1 MSPGGQ
7 ALAAKPGVH
16 RGRMVRHG
24 SGLARQDRGSAS
36 KPRQTPARSMIR
48 TERRAGDSRGAMAG
62 GSLVDVRNLSVSFDT
77 MVGPRPAIVDVS
89 FEIADGEAVAVVGES
104 GSGKTVTA
112 LSTIGLLPDNANVV
126 SGSIDF
132 GGRRLSPEN
141 AASYAGVRGA
151 RMAMIFQEPMTS
163 LNPVLTVGE
172 QIAETMVRHQG
183 LDWRAAHKEALVLLD
198 RVGIPDA
205 GRRARQYAHQLS
217 GGMRQRV
224 MIAGAVSCRPQLLI
238 ADEPTTALD
247 VTIQAQ
253 ILDLIREL
261 QAELE
266 MGVLFITHDLGVVSA
281 VADRIYVMYAG
292 RVVESGP
299 ASEVLRRPHMPYTM
313 GLLRSLP
320 RRSSARGAL
329 ESIPGNPPQGGAPLP
344 GCPFAPRCEFRI
356 ARCEASVPDL
366 VERGGG
372 RTARCIRSDSIAS
385 RQPVISDRSTTAE
398 PRQRQQ
404 SSPRA
409 YIEVR
414 GLTKHFPLSAG
425 PFARSRRIIRAVDD
439 VALDVRRG
447 EVVAL
452 VGESG
457 SGKTTM
463 GRCILRLE
471 EPTAGSIVFDGIELT
486 RLSRRELK
494 RFRRRMQIVFQ
505 DPFSSLNPHLTVGE
519 AIGEPIRVH
528 GLARGSECEERVA
541 RLLEVVG
548 LDPDHSKR
556 RPQAFSGG
564 QRQRIAIARAL
575 ALDPDFIVA
584 DEAVSA
590 LDVSIRAQITNLL
603 QDLRRRLSLT
613 LLFIA
618 HDLALVRHIADRV
631 VVLYLG
637 RVMERGPVE
646 AVFSNPRHP
655 YTQAL
660 LSAVPEPDVDPRRD
674 RVVLSGDV
682 PSPIFPPSGCV
693 FRTRCPVATDE
704 CASTVPPPVTVD
716 SGHTAS
722 CIRLT

>member
-1 MSPGGQ
+1 
-7 ALAAKPGVH
+7 
-16 RGRMVRHG
+16 
-24 SGLARQDRGSAS
+24 
-36 KPRQTPARSMIR
+36 MIR
-48 TERRAGDSRGAMAG
+48 AQMAPDSARTVAG
-62 GSLVDVRNLSVSFDT
+62 GPLVDVRNLSVSFDT
-77 MVGPRPAIVDVS
+77 REGPHPAISDVS

-126 SGSIDF
+126 GGSIHF

-172 QIAETMVRHQG
+172 QIAETMVRHRG
-183 LDWRAAHKEALVLLD
+183 LDWRAAHREALVLLD

-205 GRRARQYAHQLS
+205 QRRARQYVHQLS

-253 ILDLIREL
+253 ILELIRNL
-261 QAELE
+261 QADLE

-292 RVVESGP
+292 SVVESGP
-299 ASEVLRRPHMPYTM
+299 ACAVLRRPQMPYTM

-320 RRSSARGAL
+320 RRGSTRGAL
-329 ESIPGNPPQGGAPLP
+329 EPIPGHPPQAGARLP

-366 VERGGG
+366 VQRGGA
-372 RTARCIRSDSIAS
+372 RMARCFRSDSIAS
-385 RQPVISDRSTTAE
+385 RHRVIQGQSTTAE
-398 PRQRQQ
+398 ARQR
-404 SSPRA
+404 SPALA

-425 PFARSRRIIRAVDD
+425 PFAGSRRMVRAVDD
-439 VALDVRRG
+439 VALDVGRG
-447 EVVAL
+447 EVLAL

-471 EPTAGSIVFDGIELT
+471 DPTAGRIVFDGIELT

-494 RFRRRMQIVFQ
+494 PLRRRMQIVFQ
-505 DPFSSLNPHLTVGE
+505 DPFSSLNPQLTIGE

-528 GLARGSECEERVA
+528 GLARGSECDERVA

-548 LDPDHSKR
+548 LDPGHAKR

-575 ALDPDFIVA
+575 APDPDFIVA

-603 QDLRRRLSLT
+603 QDLRRELSLT

-637 RVMERGPVE
+637 RVMETGPVE
-646 AVFSNPRHP
+646 AVFSSPRHP

-660 LSAVPEPDVDPRRD
+660 LSAVPEPEFDGRRD
-674 RVVLSGDV
+674 RVVLSGDA
-682 PSPIFPPSGCV
+682 PSPISPPSGCV
-693 FRTRCPVATDE
+693 FRTRCPVAIDE
-704 CASTVPPPVTVD
+704 CASTVPSPVTVD
-716 SGHTAS
+716 WGHTAA

>member
-1 MSPGGQ
+1 MTG
-7 ALAAKPGVH
+7 AA
-16 RGRMVRHG
+16 
-24 SGLARQDRGSAS
+24 QGSAER
-36 KPRQTPARSMIR
+36 PRAVAC
-48 TERRAGDSRGAMAG
+48 ER
-62 GSLVDVRNLSVSFDT
+62 LVDVTNLSVSFDT
-77 MVGPRPAIVDVS
+77 VEGSRPALTDVS
-89 FEIADGEAVAVVGES
+89 LEIDDGEVVALVGES

-112 LSTIGLLPDNANVV
+112 LSAIGLLPDNARVV
-126 SGSIDF
+126 
-132 GGRRLSPEN
+132 GGTVSFEGRFLDPERN
-141 AASYAGVRGA
+141 ASYAGVRGA

-172 QIAETMVRHQG
+172 QIAETMVRHRG
-183 LDWRAAHKEALVLLD
+183 LDWRAAHEEAVVLLD

-205 GRRARQYAHQLS
+205 PRRARQYVHQLS

-224 MIAGAVSCRPQLLI
+224 MIAGAVSCRPRLLI

-247 VTIQAQ
+247 VTVQAQ

-261 QAELE
+261 QADLR
-266 MGVLFITHDLGVVSA
+266 MGVLFITHDLGVVSE

-292 RVVESGP
+292 RVVEAGP
-299 ASEVLRRPHMPYTM
+299 ASMVLHQPLMPYTL

-320 RRSSARGAL
+320 RRSSARGTL
-329 ESIPGNPPQGGAPLP
+329 HPIPGSPPRSDASLP
-344 GCPFAPRCEFRI
+344 GCPFAPRCELRI
-356 ARCEASVPDL
+356 ARCEASVPKL
-366 VERGGG
+366 VGRRGG
-372 RTARCIRSDSIAS
+372 RKVRCLRADTVAS
-385 RQPVISDRSTTAE
+385 RQAVFRGGNTKAE
-398 PRQRQQ
+398 VPQIAPAA
-404 SSPRA
+404 S

-425 PFARSRRIIRAVDD
+425 PFSQSRRIIRAVDD
-439 VALDVRRG
+439 VTLDIGRG
-447 EVVAL
+447 EVLAL

-471 EPTAGSIVFDGIELT
+471 DPTAGRVVFDGIELT
-486 RLSRRELK
+486 RLGGRDLGRL
-494 RFRRRMQIVFQ
+494 RRRMQIVFQ

-528 GLARGSECEERVA
+528 GLARGSECEDRVA

-548 LDPDHSKR
+548 LDPSLAKR

-575 ALDPDFIVA
+575 ALGPEFVVA

-603 QDLRRRLSLT
+603 QGLRRDLSLT

-618 HDLALVRHIADRV
+618 HDLAVVRHIADRV

-637 RVMERGPVE
+637 RVMESGPVE

-660 LSAVPEPDVDPRRD
+660 LSAVPEPDRDGRRD
-674 RVVLSGDV
+674 RIVLAGDT
-682 PSPIFPPSGCV
+682 PSPISPPSGCV
-693 FRTRCPVATDE
+693 FRTRCPVALAE
-704 CASTVPPPVTVD
+704 CAAAIPPPVAVD
-716 SGHTAS
+716 REHTAS
-722 CIRLT
+722 CIRATR

>member
-1 MSPGGQ
+1 MTG
-7 ALAAKPGVH
+7 AAKG
-16 RGRMVRHG
+16 
-24 SGLARQDRGSAS
+24 AS
-36 KPRQTPARSMIR
+36 ERPRAISC
-48 TERRAGDSRGAMAG
+48 EH
-62 GSLVDVRNLSVSFDT
+62 LVDIRGLSLSFDT
-77 MVGPRPAIVDVS
+77 VEGSRPALTDVS
-89 FEIADGEAVAVVGES
+89 LEIDDGEVVALVGES
-104 GSGKTVTA
+104 GSGKSVTA
-112 LSTIGLLPDNANVV
+112 LSTIGLLPDNARVV
-126 SGSIDF
+126 
-132 GGRRLSPEN
+132 GGTVSFEGRPLDPERN
-141 AASYAGVRGA
+141 ASYAGVRGA

-172 QIAETMVRHQG
+172 QIAETMVRHRSLG
-183 LDWRAAHKEALVLLD
+183 WREAHEEAIVLLD

-205 GRRARQYAHQLS
+205 TRRARQYVHQLS

-224 MIAGAVSCRPQLLI
+224 MIAGAVSCRPRFLI

-247 VTIQAQ
+247 VTVQAQ

-261 QAELE
+261 QADLR
-266 MGVLFITHDLGVVSA
+266 MGVLFITHDLGVVSE

-292 RVVESGP
+292 RVVEAGP
-299 ASEVLRRPHMPYTM
+299 ASMVLHRPLMPYTL

-320 RRSSARGAL
+320 RRNSARGTL
-329 ESIPGNPPQGGAPLP
+329 EPIPGSPPRSGASLP
-344 GCPFAPRCEFRI
+344 GCPFAPRCDLRI
-356 ARCEASVPDL
+356 DRCEASVPDL
-366 VERGGG
+366 VGGQGG
-372 RTARCIRSDSIAS
+372 RKVRCIRADTVAARHAVFRGGTTMAEVPQVAPSAS
-385 RQPVISDRSTTAE
+385 C
-398 PRQRQQ
+398 
-404 SSPRA
+404 
-409 YIEVR
+409 IEVR

-425 PFARSRRIIRAVDD
+425 PFAQSRRMIRAVDD
-439 VALDVRRG
+439 VVLDIRRG
-447 EVVAL
+447 EVLAL

-471 EPTAGSIVFDGIELT
+471 DPTAGRVVFDGIELT
-486 RLSRRELK
+486 RLARRDLK
-494 RFRRRMQIVFQ
+494 RLRRRMQIVFQ

-528 GLARGSECEERVA
+528 GLAQGSECEDRVA

-548 LDPDHSKR
+548 LDPSLAKR

-575 ALDPDFIVA
+575 ALGPDFVVA

-603 QDLRRRLSLT
+603 QELRRELSLT

-618 HDLALVRHIADRV
+618 HDLAVVRHIADRV

-637 RVMERGPVE
+637 RVMESGPVE

-660 LSAVPEPDVDPRRD
+660 LSAVPEPDPDGRRD
-674 RVVLSGDV
+674 RIVLAGDT
-682 PSPIFPPSGCV
+682 PSPISPPSGCV
-693 FRTRCPVATDE
+693 FRTRCPVALAE
-704 CASTVPPPVTVD
+704 CAAAIPPPVAVD
-716 SGHTAS
+716 RDHTAS
-722 CIRLT
+722 CIRVTR